1 MGIQDLIIIKK
12 IQSMWIQDLIMIKR
26 NQPMGIQNWIHD
38 QEEPANWNTGFEVI
52 ILQYKTCRL
61 NASTFT
67 NPKQSEW
74 VLTSMWP
81 YLWSKDHFLTHTIKM
96 HSFLDLFNGPMMK
109 IPILFSLPLNGISNP
124 SKRSRKEVFMI

>member
-1 MGIQDLIIIKK
+1 MNTGFDHDQEESANGNTELD
-12 IQSMWIQDLIMIKR
+12 
-26 NQPMGIQNWIHD
+26 HD

-74 VLTSMWP
+74 VLTSM
-81 YLWSKDHFLTHTIKM
+81 
-96 HSFLDLFNGPMMK
+96 
-109 IPILFSLPLNGISNP
+109 
-124 SKRSRKEVFMI
+124 